1 MIAGKR
7 RRLGMTGTICR
18 CRSLRA
24 RFEKEERRLERERE
38 REREARER
46 ETARGG
52 GSDEDEYLV
61 EKSRNGMITWYPN
74 FAYPY
79 AVSILK
85 RLLLWERRAEGG
97 KKGLRCRALSF
108 LVRK

>member
-1 MIAGKR
+1 LSFASCPIRKGRKK
-7 RRLGMTGTICR
+7 
-18 CRSLRA
+18 A
-24 RFEKEERRLERERE
+24 RERERE